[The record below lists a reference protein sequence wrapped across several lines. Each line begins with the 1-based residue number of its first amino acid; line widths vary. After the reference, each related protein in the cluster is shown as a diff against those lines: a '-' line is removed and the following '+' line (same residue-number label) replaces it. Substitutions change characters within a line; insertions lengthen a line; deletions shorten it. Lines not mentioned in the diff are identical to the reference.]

1 MNRPDFLNHFYDY
14 KAGMDELRRFNQI
27 NHYRDN
33 LMAKL
38 NHFDKLQL
46 KEQRFLTIYDFILNI
61 IAMLSI
67 FGSLVL
73 GLIQINAGQLNII
86 YMTSIVLMV
95 LTLFEQAVPM
105 TNVAYYKADTD
116 QALHDINEVISVPST
131 NGKNVLMIS
140 MMQRTFMKL
149 RMLVLSIGISKRMC
163 CRILILM
170 LIEAKRLR
178 LWVLLVQEK
187 VHYYKLWQGY
197 IN

>member
-1 MNRPDFLNHFYDY
+1 
-14 KAGMDELRRFNQI
+14 MDELRRFNQI

-131 NGKNVLMIS
+131 NGKNRLNDKYDATNIYEVKDAS
-140 MMQRTFMKL
+140 FKYWNQQ
-149 RMLVLSIGISKRMC
+149 RMC

-178 LWVLLVQEK
+178 LWGLLVQEK
-187 VHYYKLWQGY
+187 VHYYKLWLGY